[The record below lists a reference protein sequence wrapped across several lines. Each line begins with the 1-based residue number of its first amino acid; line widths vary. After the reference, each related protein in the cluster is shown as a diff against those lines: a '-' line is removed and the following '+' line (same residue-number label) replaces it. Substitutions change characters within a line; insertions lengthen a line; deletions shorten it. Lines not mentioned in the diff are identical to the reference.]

1 MLSRIDPNRD
11 MREDS
16 VILKDG
22 DEIDIAWD
30 WEDDDMDPRNDF
42 ELRVFKIRFDDEP
55 WQEIEGEQKQ
65 IEFFQEKT
73 TGNLLFAYCES
84 LACSIPKADKWTNC

>member
-1 MLSRIDPNRD
+1 MLSKIDPNRD

-22 DEIDIAWD
+22 NEIDIAWD
-30 WEDDDMDPRNDF
+30 WEDDDIDPRNDF
-42 ELRVFKIRFDDEP
+42 ELRVFKIRFDEEP

-65 IEFFQEKT
+65 IEFFQEKIRDDFQKD
-73 TGNLLFAYCES
+73 LIAEACEQKQWFDTA
-84 LACSIPKADKWTNC
+84 L